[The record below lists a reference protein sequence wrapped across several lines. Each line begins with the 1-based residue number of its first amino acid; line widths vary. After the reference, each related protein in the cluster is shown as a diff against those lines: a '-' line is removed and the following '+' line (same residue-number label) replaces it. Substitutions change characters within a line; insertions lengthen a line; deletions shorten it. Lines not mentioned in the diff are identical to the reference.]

1 MKIVVSFLK
10 EGVHDFAQCTCLV
23 QHLSLKNGKTRVEY
37 KGKGQTH
44 KDAAAVRT
52 QARSKSSTQ
61 GIPRFRVGCVPSFT
75 WGSKETTTIFRVG
88 SVLPM
93 IVVSILPM

>member
-10 EGVHDFAQCTCLV
+10 EGVYDFAQCSCLV

-61 GIPRFRVGCVPSFT
+61 GIPRFTVGC
-75 WGSKETTTIFRVG
+75 
-88 SVLPM
+88 VLPM
-93 IVVSILPM
+93 IVVSILSMLNVDQKTIGKAHPTLFY